1 MIKQNLII
9 YSNPILYEILKELEN
24 EIEYNLSQISSEE
37 DLSSEEISHNLVLTN
52 KKNSKILNSIEFKF
66 PLKISKLIEKVNIE
80 FIKLKTKEKANVS
93 LGNYEIDLNA
103 RLLKLN
109 SNSVSLTEKE
119 ISLILFLNKSKC
131 SVSINK
137 LQEEVWG
144 YKSETET
151 HTVETHIHRL
161 RKKILNEF
169 KRDDFILSNK
179 SGYYL
184 KK

>member
-1 MIKQNLII
+1 M
-9 YSNPILYEILKELEN
+9 
-24 EIEYNLSQISSEE
+24 
-37 DLSSEEISHNLVLTN
+37 
-52 KKNSKILNSIEFKF
+52 
-66 PLKISKLIEKVNIE
+66 
-80 FIKLKTKEKANVS
+80 
-93 LGNYEIDLNA
+93 
-103 RLLKLN
+103 LKLN

-184 KK
+184 NK